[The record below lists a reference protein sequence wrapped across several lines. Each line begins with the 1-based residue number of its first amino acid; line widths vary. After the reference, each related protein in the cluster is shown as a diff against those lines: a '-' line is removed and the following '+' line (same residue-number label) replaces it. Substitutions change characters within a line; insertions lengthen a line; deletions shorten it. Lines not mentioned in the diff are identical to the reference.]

1 MARGKAKKTGS
12 QIGTQT
18 GTLKEA
24 VRLFWR
30 AGQ

>member
-12 QIGTQT
+12 QTGTQT
-18 GTLKEA
+18 GTLMEA

-30 AGQ
+30 AGH